1 MRKPLKSLLSPNSFS
16 ITSAII
22 ILVIVLFFFEVPI
35 FNLIELKTFDLR
47 FKWRS
52 YQKASPA
59 IVTAVIDE
67 KSLDKEGRWPWPR
80 SKIAALVNKL
90 SDGGAKV
97 VGFDLTFTDV
107 DENSN
112 LGLLNALDG
121 EIQSLRIQDKGLL
134 DFIEKN
140 KLQVDNDLALANA
153 IKASKAKIIL
163 SHFFYKTE
171 KKLGYEISR
180 EEIENRVAR
189 IKGSVYPLIR
199 RVGKNTSYTDLV
211 LSEINQYAPEA
222 SLEMFSNAAANSG
235 FINEEPEDDGIVRYS
250 PLALKLGD
258 DAFTSFAVQCAWQY
272 LDNPNLILRIA
283 EYGIEGINIGDQVIP
298 TDERGRLLINY
309 LGPPGVTFTSFS
321 ITDILNDRN
330 IPEGSFKDKIVIVGS
345 TATGANDLRNTPF
358 SGTHPG
364 LEVHATVIDN
374 ILKNDFISKPT
385 WAKIYDVLAIIILG
399 TLIGFIIPRSGA
411 IAGLG
416 TTAGLIVMQI
426 IGSRWLFSQYGF
438 WVNMVYPLLTI
449 ILTYT
454 SLTAYHYLI
463 EEKSKKFLH
472 STFSNYLSPELIQEM
487 VSTNTMPELGG
498 ESRVLTAFF
507 TDIQQ
512 FSVFSEMLTAH
523 QLVELLN
530 EYLSAM
536 TDIIIRERGTLDKY
550 EGDAIIAF
558 FGAPMHIPDHPL
570 RACRVAVT
578 MQSTLMNL
586 RGKWKSEKQL
596 PGSPTRNMRNVS
608 PEAWLPGDKW
618 PIVVH
623 GMKMRIGINSG
634 EIVVGNMGSSMRKNY
649 TMMGDSVNLA
659 ARLEAGAK
667 QFGIYTVASE
677 NTLNMEYINEKGEKE
692 RAMDQV
698 EARFI
703 DTITV
708 VGKSEPVNIYEVC
721 AMKGG
726 LTTLEKRL
734 FDIFDRGIRCYRNMQ
749 WDDAIK
755 YFQEA
760 EKIERIPDG
769 ATTPSEVYIRR
780 CLAFKKNPP
789 VCAPGQKW
797 DCVFRMTKK

>member
-1 MRKPLKSLLSPNSFS
+1 MRKSLKSLLSPNSFS
-16 ITSAII
+16 ITSAVI
-22 ILVIVLFFFEVPI
+22 ILVIVLFI
-35 FNLIELKTFDLR
+35 MDISAFNLIELKMFDFR
-47 FKWRS
+47 FISRGSKKS
-52 YQKASPA
+52 SPA
-59 IVTAVIDE
+59 IVAAVIDE

-80 SKIAALVNKL
+80 SKIAKLVKKL
-90 SDGGAKV
+90 SDDGAKII
-97 VGFDLTFTDV
+97 GFDLFFSDT

-112 LGLLNALDG
+112 LQFLNELDS
-121 EIQSLRIQDKGLL
+121 EIKSRNIQDKGLQ
-134 DFIEKN
+134 DFVEKN
-140 KLQVDNDLALANA
+140 KLQADSDLAFAKA
-153 IKASKAKIIL
+153 IKESKAKIIL
-163 SHFFYKTE
+163 SHFFYKSKTAI
-171 KKLGYEISR
+171 GYELSNEDI
-180 EEIENRVAR
+180 NKRVAM
-189 IKGSVYPLIR
+189 IKDSVYPLIR
-199 RVGKNTSYTDLV
+199 REDKNIDFNNYV
-211 LSEINQYAPEA
+211 FSEITSYAPEVN
-222 SLEMFSNAAANSG
+222 LEAFSNAATNSG
-235 FINEEPEDDGIVRYS
+235 FINEDPEEDGIVRYS
-250 PLALKLGD
+250 PLALKIGD
-258 DAFTSFAVQCAWQY
+258 DLFTSFAIQCAWQY
-272 LDNPNLILRIA
+272 LDNPNLIVRIA
-283 EYGIEGINIGDQVIP
+283 QYGIEGITMGDLFIP
-298 TDERGRLLINY
+298 TDEMGRLLINY
-309 LGPPGVTFTSFS
+309 LGPPGTFESYS
-321 ITDILNDRN
+321 ITDILNDRA
-330 IPEGSFKDKIVIVGS
+330 PKGAFKDKIVIVGS

-358 SGTHPG
+358 SGVHPG

-374 ILKNDFISKPT
+374 ILKKDFITKPE
-385 WAKIYDVLAIIILG
+385 WAKIYDIFTIIILG
-399 TLIGFIIPRSGA
+399 TLVGIIIPRSGA
-411 IAGLG
+411 IAGLCAA
-416 TTAGLIVMQI
+416 AGFIVLQI
-426 IGSRWLFSQYGF
+426 IGSRWLFSHYGF
-438 WVNMVYPLLTI
+438 WVNMVYPLLAT

-463 EEKSKKFLH
+463 EERSKKFLH
-472 STFSNYLSPELIQEM
+472 STFSSYISPELIQEII
-487 VSTNTMPELGG
+487 SSETMPELGG
-498 ESRVLTAFF
+498 EARVLTAFF

-512 FSVFSEMLTAH
+512 FSVFSEMLTAQ

-586 RGKWKSEKQL
+586 RGKWKNEKQL
-596 PGSPTRNMRNVS
+596 PGAPDRNLKNVS
-608 PEAWLPGDKW
+608 PEAWTPGYKW

-634 EIVVGNMGSSMRKNY
+634 EIVVGNMGSSMRMNY

-667 QFGIYTVASE
+667 QFGIYTVVSE
-677 NTLNMEYINEKGEKE
+677 NTLDLEYINEKGEKE

-726 LTTLEKRL
+726 LTTQEKRL
-734 FDIFDRGIRCYRNMQ
+734 FDVFDRGIRCYRNMQ

-769 ATTPSEVYIRR
+769 ATTPSSVYIRR
-780 CLAFKKNPP
+780 CAAYKKNPP
-789 VCAPGQKW
+789 LCVPGKKW